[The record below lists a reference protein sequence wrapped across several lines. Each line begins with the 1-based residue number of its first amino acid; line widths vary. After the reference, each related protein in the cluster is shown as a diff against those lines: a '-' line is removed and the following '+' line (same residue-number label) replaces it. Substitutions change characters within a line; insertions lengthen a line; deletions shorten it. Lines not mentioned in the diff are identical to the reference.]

1 MQDKR
6 PSFTQCARDPRLD
19 RPYTSRRL
27 LPTPLHLS
35 TSSRAPICERVL
47 LSALAWV
54 QWKWR
59 GARGCVLKSDVG
71 RGLLAAVKAL
81 SRHEAFFSSS
91 VSEMVLK
98 DCQAHDGHLEHG
110 HRCHAW
116 QLQVLLLASGS
127 EVYPCVDAH
136 EKLKAR

>member
-1 MQDKR
+1 
-6 PSFTQCARDPRLD
+6 
-19 RPYTSRRL
+19 
-27 LPTPLHLS
+27 
-35 TSSRAPICERVL
+35 VL